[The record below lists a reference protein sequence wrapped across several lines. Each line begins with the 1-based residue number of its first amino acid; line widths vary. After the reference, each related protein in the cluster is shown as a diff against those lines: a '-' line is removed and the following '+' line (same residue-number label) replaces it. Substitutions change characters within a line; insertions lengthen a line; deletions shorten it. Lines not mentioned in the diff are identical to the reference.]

1 MAIADTLNID
11 PFDRPV
17 AGQGMTA
24 APGSRIW
31 EQPSQFSNPKEAVE
45 YVIQKIDS
53 REEAKD
59 EMLNLLASGSPLES
73 IVNTISFGGF
83 TEGKW
88 TPDDAELIKM
98 PITGYLI
105 GLAMQEGIDVT
116 MFNVPLKDQDT
127 TKTDDLAKVMAS
139 NRPEQFDKLM
149 NDLQMA
155 EEMPDDIEN
164 NDLRMEDIE
173 QSIPQDQGGF
183 MPRREIE

>member
-1 MAIADTLNID
+1 
-11 PFDRPV
+11 
-17 AGQGMTA
+17 
-24 APGSRIW
+24 
-31 EQPSQFSNPKEAVE
+31 
-45 YVIQKIDS
+45 
-53 REEAKD
+53 
-59 EMLNLLASGSPLES
+59 
-73 IVNTISFGGF
+73 
-83 TEGKW
+83 
-88 TPDDAELIKM
+88 
-98 PITGYLI
+98 
-105 GLAMQEGIDVT
+105 MQEGIDVT